1 MKRKKGAPDLK
12 KYDKSV
18 IKFLSSRLMFCDGRY
33 QLVLEETIFNENTA
47 QNKYT
52 RSQIAG

>member
-18 IKFLSSRLMFCDGRY
+18 IKFLSSRLMFCGGRY

>member
-12 KYDKSV
+12 NMMSV